1 MAGEGVLLGF
11 VDASVAVDFYGA
23 KGFFKPGEFGLGEG
37 DFGGFEVFEDSFFV
51 LGSRDRDDVG
61 VFIEHP
67 CEGNLRGRGFFHF
80 GEFFEEFYDRTVAFE
95 VFFGELRDEFSDVVS
110 AEFGFGGDFAGEKAA
125 GEGRE
130 GHDAD
135 VMLDAIREDFLFAVS
150 FDHGVQVLHGGDG
163 RDFMG
168 FGKDGNIDLG
178 EAPAADFSFPDQ
190 TAHAFCDFLD
200 RNGFVEAM

>member
-1 MAGEGVLLGF
+1 M
-11 VDASVAVDFYGA
+11 
-23 KGFFKPGEFGLGEG
+23 
-37 DFGGFEVFEDSFFV
+37 
-51 LGSRDRDDVG
+51 
-61 VFIEHP
+61 
-67 CEGNLRGRGFFHF
+67 RGKSARAWLFHF
-80 GEFFEEFYDRTVAFE
+80 GEFFEEFYDRAVAFE

-110 AEFGFGGDFAGEKAA
+110 AEFGFGGDFAGEEAA

-178 EAPAADFSFPDQ
+178 EAPAADFPSLIRRPMLSAIFSIGM
-190 TAHAFCDFLD
+190 ASLKRC
-200 RNGFVEAM
+200 R